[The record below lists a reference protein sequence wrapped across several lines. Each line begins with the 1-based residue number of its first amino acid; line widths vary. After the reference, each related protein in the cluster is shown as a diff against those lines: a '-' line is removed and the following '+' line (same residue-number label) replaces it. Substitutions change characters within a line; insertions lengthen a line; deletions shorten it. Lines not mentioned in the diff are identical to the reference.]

1 MIRMIRMIRLTRT
14 VRCSINPPGSGAGAG
29 VNGFAGKP
37 AMRGLGR
44 HYELDVACVGEPD
57 PRTGYLIDIKDVDR
71 AVHEGAAPVLQ
82 ELCVRAPGTDPAAAL
97 AACLGPIAGR
107 LRVPVERVTLR
118 TSPYYAVS
126 MSPAA
131 TSTVQIRQRF
141 DFSAA
146 HRLHAPG
153 LSDEENRR
161 TFGKCNNPEGHGHN
175 YRVEPC
181 VSAALG
187 PMGPSLTLGQ
197 LEELTERLVIDRFD
211 HKHLNRDTAEFGP
224 GAGVNP
230 SVEHIARVCFEI
242 LAPAVRSASPSAALE
257 SVTVWETDR
266 TSATYRG

>member
-1 MIRMIRMIRLTRT
+1 MIRLTRT
-14 VRCSINPPGSGAGAG
+14 VRCSINPPGTGAGVG
-29 VNGFAGKP
+29 VNGFAGRP
-37 AMRGLGR
+37 SMAGLGR
-44 HYELDVACVGEPD
+44 HYEFDVTCAGEPD
-57 PRTGYLIDIKDVDR
+57 PRTGYLIDIKDVDV
-71 AVHEGAAPVLQ
+71 AVREGALPVL
-82 ELCVRAPGTDPAAAL
+82 EDLCASAPATDPASAL
-97 AACLGPIAGR
+97 AACLGPIARR

-118 TSPYYAVS
+118 PGPYYALT
-126 MSPAA
+126 MSPASP
-131 TSTVQIRQRF
+131 STVQIRQRF

-146 HRLHAPG
+146 HRLHAAG

-175 YRVEPC
+175 YQVEPC

-187 PMGPSLTLGQ
+187 PMGPSLTLRQ

-211 HKHLNRDTAEFGP
+211 HKHLNRDTAEFAP
-224 GAGVNP
+224 GTGVNP

-242 LAPAVRSASPSAALE
+242 LAPAVRSVSPSATLE